1 MSTSNKKTAN
11 KEKADRKVYVGPTIN
26 RISAIRNRTYIGALP
41 AAFQAAIKEYK
52 WLANLLVSPSEVSA
66 ASASIKR
73 QDGAYWEAYK
83 LAEGLLNKT
92 GGK

>member
-1 MSTSNKKTAN
+1 MSTSKKTAN

-26 RISAIRNRTYIGALP
+26 RISAIRNRTYIGTLP
-41 AAFQAAIKEYK
+41 AVFQAAIKEYK
-52 WLANLLVSPSEVSA
+52 WLANLLVAPSEVSA
-66 ASASIKR
+66 ASESIKR

-83 LAEGLLNKT
+83 LAEGLLNKP

>member
-1 MSTSNKKTAN
+1 MSTSKKTAN

-26 RISAIRNRTYIGALP
+26 RISAIRNRTYIGTLP
-41 AAFQAAIKEYK
+41 AVFQAAIKEYK
-52 WLANLLVSPSEVSA
+52 WLANLLVAPSEVSA

-83 LAEGLLNKT
+83 LAEGLLSKT

>member
-1 MSTSNKKTAN
+1 MSTSKKTAN
-11 KEKADRKVYVGPTIN
+11 KEKADGKVYVGPTIN
-26 RISAIRNRTYIGALP
+26 RISAIRNRTYIGTLP
-41 AAFQAAIKEYK
+41 AVFQAAIKEYK

>member
-1 MSTSNKKTAN
+1 MSTSKKTAN

-26 RISAIRNRTYIGALP
+26 RISAIRNRTYIGTLP
-41 AAFQAAIKEYK
+41 AVFQAAIKEYK
-52 WLANLLVSPSEVSA
+52 WLANLLVAPSEVSA

>member
-1 MSTSNKKTAN
+1 MSTSKKTAN

-26 RISAIRNRTYIGALP
+26 RISAIRNRTYIGTLP
-41 AAFQAAIKEYK
+41 AVFQAAIKEYK
-52 WLANLLVSPSEVSA
+52 WLANLLVASSEVSA

>member
-1 MSTSNKKTAN
+1 MSTSKKTAN

-26 RISAIRNRTYIGALP
+26 RISAIRNRTYIGTLP
-41 AAFQAAIKEYK
+41 AVFQAAIKEYK

-83 LAEGLLNKT
+83 LAEGLHNKT

>member
-1 MSTSNKKTAN
+1 MSTSKKTAN

-26 RISAIRNRTYIGALP
+26 RISAIRNRTYIGTLP
-41 AAFQAAIKEYK
+41 AVFQAAIKEYK
-52 WLANLLVSPSEVSA
+52 WLANLLVVPSEVSS
-66 ASASIKR
+66 ASESIKR

-92 GGK
+92 RGK

>member
-1 MSTSNKKTAN
+1 MSTSKKTAN

-26 RISAIRNRTYIGALP
+26 RISAIRNRTYIGTLP
-41 AAFQAAIKEYK
+41 AVFQAAIKEHK
-52 WLANLLVSPSEVSA
+52 WLANLLVAPSEVSA
-66 ASASIKR
+66 ASESIKR

>member
-1 MSTSNKKTAN
+1 MSTSKKTAN

-41 AAFQAAIKEYK
+41 AVFQAAIKEYK
-52 WLANLLVSPSEVSA
+52 WLANLLVAPSEVSA
-66 ASASIKR
+66 ASESIKR

>member
-1 MSTSNKKTAN
+1 MSTSKKTAN

-26 RISAIRNRTYIGALP
+26 RISAIRNRTYIGTLP
-41 AAFQAAIKEYK
+41 AVFQAAIKEYK

>member
-1 MSTSNKKTAN
+1 MSTSKKTAN

-26 RISAIRNRTYIGALP
+26 RISAIRNRTYIGTLP
-41 AAFQAAIKEYK
+41 AVFQAAIKEHK
-52 WLANLLVSPSEVSA
+52 WLANLLVAPSEVSA